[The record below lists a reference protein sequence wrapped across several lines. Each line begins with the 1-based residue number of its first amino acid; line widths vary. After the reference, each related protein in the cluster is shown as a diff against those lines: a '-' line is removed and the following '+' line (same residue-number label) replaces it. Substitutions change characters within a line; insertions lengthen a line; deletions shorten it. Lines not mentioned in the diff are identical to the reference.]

1 MPYHLASQVLAAL
14 ESGDYPSK
22 RDLSTESFG
31 FTQMNPS
38 LDSCID
44 PPVTRD
50 NLITKRSYPGGR
62 IIRRQTTTTPGYVT
76 TDDFGSDGDDTVHS
90 KIPYYSVPN
99 FFQANGSL
107 PANGTLAADATVDL
121 IFLDYVAGSVVK
133 ALNGLGGD
141 YTDEEVTYYL
151 PKVSFLRRF
160 EHERIR

>member
-1 MPYHLASQVLAAL
+1 VPYHLASQVLAAL

-76 TDDFGSDGDDTVHS
+76 TDDFGSDGDDTIHS

-107 PANGTLAADATVDL
+107 PANGTLAANATVDL